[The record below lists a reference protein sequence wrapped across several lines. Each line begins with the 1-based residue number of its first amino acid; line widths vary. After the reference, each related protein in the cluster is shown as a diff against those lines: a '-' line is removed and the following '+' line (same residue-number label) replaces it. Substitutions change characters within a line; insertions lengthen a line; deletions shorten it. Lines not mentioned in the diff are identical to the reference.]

1 MLSVTWLYPTEINSL
16 PMRTKGAALATA
28 TDWITNFTIV
38 EITPIGIQNI
48 SWKFCKSHQV
58 PATEISY

>member
-1 MLSVTWLYPTEINSL
+1 
-16 PMRTKGAALATA
+16 MRTKGAALATA